1 MSDNRG
7 RSPRSLLAGSVGGV
21 ATLFLLNGLVLGSW
35 LPRLP
40 EIRDRLGMSL
50 AAVGFTLAVG
60 GVGGLVGS
68 GISGGAIGRFGAR
81 AAAIHPAGLVLALL
95 PLIAFAPNPVTLAA
109 AVFVISLA
117 DAVADV
123 GMNALAV
130 RLQEVR
136 SRSVFT
142 RLHGLWSIG
151 TLVGA
156 AVSTGAIA
164 VGIGL
169 GSQLI
174 GTAVVS
180 LIALAAASRL
190 LPPTERRPRPRPHY
204 GVALTLALA
213 GGAAALIEGTPSDW
227 SAIFLTDVLDAS
239 ATVAGGGFVAVTLGM
254 LVGRLGGDGVVDR
267 IGPRRSLH
275 VSLILV
281 AASMVLTV
289 SAGSLVLAM
298 IGFTLWGLGVSVIL
312 PLLYRLAGSHP
323 GFGEGSGLAAL
334 TLGSR
339 IGFLAGPAAVGAVAE
354 AAGLPWGVFTVMAAG
369 VGFAFLTVRSLQH

>member
-1 MSDNRG
+1 MSDRPR
-7 RSPRSLLAGSVGGV
+7 RSARSLIAGPVGGV
-21 ATLFLLNGLVLGSW
+21 ATLFLLNGVVLGSW

-50 AAVGFTLAVG
+50 AAVGLTLAVG
-60 GVGGLVGS
+60 NVGGLLGS
-68 GISGGAIGRFGAR
+68 GISGRVVGRFGAR
-81 AAAIHPAGLVLALL
+81 AAALHPAGLVLAML
-95 PLIAFAPNPVTLAA
+95 PLIAFAPSPVLLAA
-109 AVFVISLA
+109 AVFVMAIA
-117 DAVADV
+117 DSVADV

-169 GSQLI
+169 GAQLV

-180 LIALAAASRL
+180 LIALVAASRV

-204 GVALTLALA
+204 GVAFALALA

-239 ATVAGGGFVAVTLGM
+239 AAVAGGGFIAVTVGM
-254 LVGRLGGDGVVDR
+254 LAGRLGGDGVVDR
-267 IGPRRSLH
+267 IGARRSLH
-275 VSLILV
+275 ASLVLV

-289 SAGSLVLAM
+289 TAGSVVLTM
-298 IGFTLWGLGVSVIL
+298 IGFTLWGLGVSVVL

-339 IGFLAGPAAVGAVAE
+339 IGFLAGPAAVGAVGE
-354 AAGLPWGVFTVMAAG
+354 AVGLPWGVSTVVAVG
-369 VGFAFLTVRSLQH
+369 VVFAFVTVRSLQE

>member
-1 MSDNRG
+1 MGDRRR
-7 RSPRSLLAGSVGGV
+7 RSTRSLIAGPVGGV
-21 ATLFLLNGLVLGSW
+21 ATLFLLNGVVLGSW

-50 AAVGFTLAVG
+50 AGVGLTLAVG
-60 GVGGLVGS
+60 NVGGLLGS
-68 GISGGAIGRFGAR
+68 GISGRVVGRFGAR
-81 AAAIHPAGLVLALL
+81 AAALHPAGLVLTML
-95 PLIAFAPNPVTLAA
+95 PLVALAPSPMTLAA
-109 AVFVISLA
+109 AVFVIAIA

-142 RLHGLWSIG
+142 RLHGLWSVG

-156 AVSTGAIA
+156 AISTGAIA

-169 GSQLI
+169 GAQLV
-174 GTAVVS
+174 GTAIAA
-180 LIALAAASRL
+180 LIALAAASRV
-190 LPPTERRPRPRPHY
+190 LPATDRRPRSRPHY
-204 GVALTLALA
+204 RVAIVLALA

-239 ATVAGGGFVAVTLGM
+239 TAVAGGGFIAVTAGM
-254 LVGRLGGDGVVDR
+254 LAGRLGGDGVVDR
-267 IGPRRSLH
+267 IGARRSLH
-275 VSLILV
+275 ASLVLV

-289 SAGSLVLAM
+289 TAGSVVLTM
-298 IGFTLWGLGVSVIL
+298 LGFTLWGLGVSVVL

-339 IGFLAGPAAVGAVAE
+339 IGFLAGPAAVGTVSE
-354 AAGLPWGVFTVMAAG
+354 AAGLPWGVFTVMAVG
-369 VGFAFLTVRSLQH
+369 VVFAFLTVRSLQH

>member
-1 MSDNRG
+1 MSDSRR
-7 RSPRSLLAGSVGGV
+7 RSPRSLIASPVGGV
-21 ATLFLLNGLVLGSW
+21 ATLFLLNGVVLGSW

-40 EIRDRLGMSL
+40 EIRDRLGLSF
-50 AAVGFTLAVG
+50 ATVGLTLAVG

-68 GISGGAIGRFGAR
+68 GISGGMIGRFGAR
-81 AAAIHPAGLVLALL
+81 ASAIHPAGLVLALL
-95 PLIAFAPNPVTLAA
+95 PLIAFAPGAVALAA

-130 RLQEVR
+130 RIQEAR

-142 RLHGLWSIG
+142 RLHGLWSVG
-151 TLVGA
+151 TLLGS

-164 VGIGL
+164 LGIGL
-169 GSQLI
+169 GPQLV
-174 GTAVVS
+174 GTALVGLVG
-180 LIALAAASRL
+180 LAAASRV
-190 LPPTERRPRPRPHY
+190 LPPTDRRPRPRPHY
-204 GVALTLALA
+204 GVALGLALA

-239 ATVAGGGFVAVTLGM
+239 ATVAGGGFVAVTVGM

-267 IGPRRSLH
+267 VGPRRSLH
-275 VSLILV
+275 
-281 AASMVLTV
+281 A
-289 SAGSLVLAM
+289 SLVLVTASM
-298 IGFTLWGLGVSVIL
+298 LLTVIAGSVVLALVAFTLWGLGVSVIL

-354 AAGLPWGVFTVMAAG
+354 AAGLPWGVFTVVAAG
-369 VGFAFLTVRSLQH
+369 VMFAFLTVRSLQH

>member
-1 MSDNRG
+1 MSDRPR
-7 RSPRSLLAGSVGGV
+7 RSARSLIAGPVGGV
-21 ATLFLLNGLVLGSW
+21 ATLFLLNGVVLGSW

-50 AAVGFTLAVG
+50 AAVGLTLAVG
-60 GVGGLVGS
+60 NVGGLLGS
-68 GISGGAIGRFGAR
+68 GISGRVVDRFGAR
-81 AAAIHPAGLVLALL
+81 AAALHPAGLVLAML
-95 PLIAFAPNPVTLAA
+95 PLIAFAPSPVLLAA
-109 AVFVISLA
+109 AVFVMAIA
-117 DAVADV
+117 DSVADV

-169 GSQLI
+169 GAQLV
-174 GTAVVS
+174 GTAIVS
-180 LIALAAASRL
+180 LIALVAASRV

-204 GVALTLALA
+204 GVAFALALA

-239 ATVAGGGFVAVTLGM
+239 AAVAGGGFIAVTVGM
-254 LVGRLGGDGVVDR
+254 LAGRLGGDGVVDR
-267 IGPRRSLH
+267 IGARRSLH
-275 VSLILV
+275 ASLVLV

-289 SAGSLVLAM
+289 TAGSVVLTM
-298 IGFTLWGLGVSVIL
+298 IGFTLWGLGVSVVL

-339 IGFLAGPAAVGAVAE
+339 IGFLAGPAAVGAVGE
-354 AAGLPWGVFTVMAAG
+354 AVGLPWGVSTVVAVG
-369 VGFAFLTVRSLQH
+369 VVFAFVTVRSLQE

>member
-1 MSDNRG
+1 MSNRRR
-7 RSPRSLLAGSVGGV
+7 RSPRSLIASPVGGV
-21 ATLFLLNGLVLGSW
+21 ATLFLLNGVVLGSW

-60 GVGGLVGS
+60 NVGGLLGS
-68 GISGGAIGRFGAR
+68 GISGRLVGRFGAR

-95 PLIAFAPNPVTLAA
+95 PLIAFAPNPVALAA
-109 AVFVISLA
+109 AVFAIAIA

-164 VGIGL
+164 LGIGL
-169 GSQLI
+169 GPQLV

-180 LIALAAASRL
+180 LIALAAASRV
-190 LPPTERRPRPRPHY
+190 LPATDRRPRPRPHY
-204 GVALTLALA
+204 GVAFALALA
-213 GGAAALIEGTPSDW
+213 GGAAALVEGTPSDW

-239 ATVAGGGFVAVTLGM
+239 AAVAGAGFVAVTLGM

-267 IGPRRSLH
+267 VGPRRSLH
-275 VSLILV
+275 ASLALV
-281 AASMVLTV
+281 AASTILTV
-289 SAGSLVLAM
+289 TAGSVVLAM
-298 IGFTLWGLGVSVIL
+298 IGFILWGLGVSVIL

-354 AAGLPWGVFTVMAAG
+354 AAGLPWGVFTVVTAG
-369 VGFAFLTVRSLQH
+369 VAFAFLTVRSLQH

>member
-1 MSDNRG
+1 MSDRPR
-7 RSPRSLLAGSVGGV
+7 RSARSLIAGPVGGV
-21 ATLFLLNGLVLGSW
+21 ATLFLLNGVVLGSW

-50 AAVGFTLAVG
+50 AAVGLTLAVG
-60 GVGGLVGS
+60 NVGGLLGS
-68 GISGGAIGRFGAR
+68 GISGRVVGRFGAR
-81 AAAIHPAGLVLALL
+81 AAALHPAGLVLAML
-95 PLIAFAPNPVTLAA
+95 PLIAFAPSPVLLAA
-109 AVFVISLA
+109 AVFVMAIA
-117 DAVADV
+117 DSVADV

-169 GSQLI
+169 GAQLV
-174 GTAVVS
+174 GTAIVS
-180 LIALAAASRL
+180 LIALVAASRV

-204 GVALTLALA
+204 GVAFALALA

-239 ATVAGGGFVAVTLGM
+239 AAVAGGGFIAVTVGM
-254 LVGRLGGDGVVDR
+254 LAGRLGGDGVVDR
-267 IGPRRSLH
+267 IGARRSLH
-275 VSLILV
+275 ASLVLV

-289 SAGSLVLAM
+289 TAGSVVLTM
-298 IGFTLWGLGVSVIL
+298 IGFTLWGLGVSVVL

-339 IGFLAGPAAVGAVAE
+339 IGFLAGPAAVGAVGE
-354 AAGLPWGVFTVMAAG
+354 AVGLPWGVSTVVAVG
-369 VGFAFLTVRSLQH
+369 VVFAFVTVRSLQE

>member
-1 MSDNRG
+1 MSDRPR
-7 RSPRSLLAGSVGGV
+7 RSARSLIAGPVGGV
-21 ATLFLLNGLVLGSW
+21 AALFLLNGVVLGSW

-50 AAVGFTLAVG
+50 AAVGLTLAVG
-60 GVGGLVGS
+60 NVGGLLGS
-68 GISGGAIGRFGAR
+68 GISGRVVDRFGAR
-81 AAAIHPAGLVLALL
+81 AAALHPAGLVLAML
-95 PLIAFAPNPVTLAA
+95 PLIAFAPSPVLLAA
-109 AVFVISLA
+109 AVFVMAIA
-117 DAVADV
+117 DSVADV

-169 GSQLI
+169 GAQLV
-174 GTAVVS
+174 GTAIVS
-180 LIALAAASRL
+180 LIALVAASRV

-204 GVALTLALA
+204 GVAFALALA

-239 ATVAGGGFVAVTLGM
+239 AAVAGGGFIAVTVGM
-254 LVGRLGGDGVVDR
+254 LAGRLGGDGVVDR
-267 IGPRRSLH
+267 IGARRSLH
-275 VSLILV
+275 ASLVLV

-289 SAGSLVLAM
+289 TAGSVVLTM
-298 IGFTLWGLGVSVIL
+298 IGFTLWGLGVSVVL

-339 IGFLAGPAAVGAVAE
+339 IGFLAGPAAVGAVGE
-354 AAGLPWGVFTVMAAG
+354 AVGLPWGVSTVVAVG
-369 VGFAFLTVRSLQH
+369 VVFAFVTVRSLQE